1 LGYQNE
7 RATQDVKPEAGSLT
21 VAKPKAKQT
30 AKSRASIRD
39 ERWLHFYRQM
49 IKIRLFE
56 EQVNQ
61 LYLSAKMP
69 GLAHLYIGQ
78 EAVAVGVCE
87 ALRRDD
93 YITSTH
99 RGHGHCL
106 AKGASPDKMF
116 AELLGKVSG
125 YCRGKGGS
133 MHIADQ
139 DTGNLGANAI
149 VGGSAGIA
157 TGAAMSAKM
166 RGADQVAVCFFG
178 EGALGQGL
186 LYECMNMA
194 SLWKLPVIYV
204 CENNQYN
211 EYTSYRETT
220 AGEVTARA
228 EAFGVQTETID
239 GQDVK
244 IVHAT
249 SLKLVDRARRGDGPA
264 FLQCNTYRFHG
275 HHVGDIDRSYYRSK
289 KEEEEWKSQRDPIR
303 LLAAWLKKNKMAD
316 VKLLEHIENEIATEI
331 NAAVNFAMTAPYPD
345 LDEVNQHVYAENST
359 EL

>member
-1 LGYQNE
+1 M
-7 RATQDVKPEAGSLT
+7 VHP
-21 VAKPKAKQT
+21 KPK
-30 AKSRASIRD
+30 SASKKPAPKLNRD
-39 ERWLHFYRQM
+39 QALHFYRQM
-49 IKIRLFE
+49 LKIRLFE

-61 LYLSAKMP
+61 LYLGAKMP

-106 AKGASPDKMF
+106 AKGASVDKMF
-116 AELLGKVSG
+116 AELLGKAPG

-166 RGADQVAVCFFG
+166 RGSDQVAVCFFG

-186 LYECMNMA
+186 LYEVMNMA

-220 AGEVTARA
+220 AGEVAARA
-228 EAFGVQTETID
+228 QAFGIHTETID
-239 GQDVK
+239 GQD
-244 IVHAT
+244 IQLVHAT
-249 SLKLVDRARRGDGPA
+249 SLTLVGRARRGEGPA
-264 FLQCNTYRFHG
+264 FLQCNTYRFYG
-275 HHVGDIDRSYYRSK
+275 HHVGDIDRSYYRVK
-289 KEEEEWKSQRDPIR
+289 NEEDEWKSKRDPVK
-303 LLAAWLKKNKMAD
+303 LLAEWLKKGEMAD
-316 VKLLEHIENEIATEI
+316 GKLLDQIEGGMATEI
-331 NAAVNFAMTAPYPD
+331 KEAVNFALNAPYPD
-345 LDEVNQHVYAENST
+345 QNEVNQHVYA
-359 EL
+359 

>member
-1 LGYQNE
+1 MVQ
-7 RATQDVKPEAGSLT
+7 ATQHDALPDEPGAAQGQSSGSDEAERGRWVRMYEQMLT
-21 VAKPKAKQT
+21 
-30 AKSRASIRD
+30 
-39 ERWLHFYRQM
+39 
-49 IKIRLFE
+49 IRLFE
-56 EQVNQ
+56 EKVNQ

-106 AKGASPDKMF
+106 AKGASVDRMF
-116 AELLGKVSG
+116 AELLGKAPG

-166 RGADQVAVCFFG
+166 RGTDQVAVCFFG

-186 LYECMNMA
+186 LYEAMNMA
-194 SLWKLPVIYV
+194 SLWKRPVIYV

-211 EYTSYRETT
+211 EYTHYSETT
-220 AGEVTARA
+220 AGQILARA
-228 EAFGVQTETID
+228 EAFGIHSKSID
-239 GQDVK
+239 GQDV
-244 IVHAT
+244 
-249 SLKLVDRARRGDGPA
+249 
-264 FLQCNTYRFHG
+264 
-275 HHVGDIDRSYYRSK
+275 
-289 KEEEEWKSQRDPIR
+289 
-303 LLAAWLKKNKMAD
+303 
-316 VKLLEHIENEIATEI
+316 
-331 NAAVNFAMTAPYPD
+331 
-345 LDEVNQHVYAENST
+345 
-359 EL
+359 